1 MIESAISNG
10 GDLHSPYSSF
20 LIATVAPAYFY
31 KIFSTSLGLGKKPFA
46 KNSYPSE
53 EPICFG
59 LGIVRNSVNS
69 VLVPIRG

>member
-1 MIESAISNG
+1 VLWAKKKTRGPFKGELMYIGRLNEEG
-10 GDLHSPYSSF
+10 G
-20 LIATVAPAYFY
+20 IWC
-31 KIFSTSLGLGKKPFA
+31 
-46 KNSYPSE
+46 PSE